1 MKKLLFLLLL
11 LSFPIGVFAQTVFRS
26 SQVGTGPVTGY
37 YLQTDCSTTPC
48 TSTWAPVSGGPG
60 GGADGNWVFFNGSGI
75 RLATTSNQVTV
86 GALSTTTLSP
96 LEITKTSAGNI
107 IDTLLLKNVS
117 LTAGTEA
124 GIFFAP
130 SNTADGTRG
139 ARISAVNDGA
149 NVIGLKFYTGAGASI
164 TEKMR
169 ITGAGLFGIGT
180 TSPWRTFAVN
190 GSSDLGTNALA
201 GYFTATTT
209 TASVFPSANITK
221 LSNLTSNGFV
231 KTGSADG
238 TLSVDTTTYESGL
251 TAGDGLTRTVN
262 DFDCDVANSSN
273 AGCLSST
280 DWSTFNNKQ
289 ASGNYVTALTGDVT
303 ATGPGSVA
311 ATLANVNSNVGSYT
325 NANITVNA
333 KGLITAAAN
342 GTAGSGNG
350 LATSTP
356 IVDTYV
362 IYGTSAS
369 DVGAEAAFTYDDA
382 TNILTVGS
390 LSLMTDL
397 SVSNGG
403 TGAST
408 LTGLLQGNGV
418 SAVTAIS
425 NSSTAGQV
433 LRVTGAST
441 YGWGALDLGDTDAI
455 TGNLPVTNLNSGSG
469 ASASTFWRGDG
480 TWATPAGGSVSG
492 GTAHMLAA
500 WVDATTLTA
509 TGTPSAAS
517 YIATSTTATSTFAG
531 AISIGT
537 STPITRLDV
546 NGGINSEQKTLATT
560 TSMTI
565 DFCTGLNNLN
575 MMGVGSSNIAVTLT
589 GANRCPGFTPRITI
603 YNPRTGLI
611 GSTTFVVGTGS
622 GSILWDE
629 GTFPGT
635 SVVNGGIDTFCFESA
650 LSTTTYIGG
659 GLCGRK

>member
-1 MKKLLFLLLL
+1 MKKIIL
-11 LSFPIGVFAQTVFRS
+11 LSLLVLGISGIANAQYRVFDS
-26 SQVGTGPVTGY
+26 GQVGTDPVTNY
-37 YLQTDCSTTPC
+37 YLKTDGKNSF
-48 TSTWAPVSGGPG
+48 WAAVTGGSG
-60 GGADGNWVFFNGSGI
+60 GGAGTFSTSTAWGSIFYNFPNNLTDILAIGYDGSGVATSSDAEFVVDPVAK
-75 RLATTSNQVTV
+75 LALFLN
-86 GALSTTTLSP
+86 ST
-96 LEITKTSAGNI
+96 K
-107 IDTLLLKNVS
+107 V
-117 LTAGTEA
+117 
-124 GIFFAP
+124 
-130 SNTADGTRG
+130 
-139 ARISAVNDGA
+139 
-149 NVIGLKFYTGAGASI
+149 
-164 TEKMR
+164 
-169 ITGAGLFGIGT
+169 GIGT

-262 DFDCDVANSSN
+262 DFDCDTANSSN
-273 AGCLSST
+273 FGCLSST

-289 ASGNYVTALTGDVT
+289 ASGNYITALTGDVT

-311 ATLANVNSNVGSYT
+311 ATLATVNSNVGSYT

-441 YGWGALDLGDTDAI
+441 YAWGALDLGDTDAV

-480 TWATPAGGSVSG
+480 TWGTPAGGGTVG
-492 GTAHMLAA
+492 GFSHL
-500 WVDATTLTA
+500 
-509 TGTPSAAS
+509 
-517 YIATSTTATSTFAG
+517 ATSTSMSIDICDTAYATS
-531 AISIGT
+531 
-537 STPITRLDV
+537 STHTIKKLASNITVTMSGSTCLGKFIYIDDIAPLTGV
-546 NGGINSEQKTLATT
+546 IATT
-560 TSMTI
+560 TFS
-565 DFCTGLNNLN
+565 
-575 MMGVGSSNIAVTLT
+575 GVMWDGQINPGSA
-589 GANRCPGFTPRITI
+589 
-603 YNPRTGLI
+603 
-611 GSTTFVVGTGS
+611 
-622 GSILWDE
+622 
-629 GTFPGT
+629 
-635 SVVNGGIDTFCFESA
+635 VVNGWTDKFKFTVTA
-650 LSTTTYIGG
+650 STTSYIQAKLDSGY
-659 GLCGRK
+659 